1 MHTYECILCSAS
13 LRGATLYRVHVFQV
27 HQVRPR
33 GRCPIC
39 LTYRDTAGLT
49 LLHQRASNHNTCF
62 LCLTPFG
69 QFDFLLLHF
78 IVVHIFQKV
87 GESELRLYCPE
98 CYTDYSTWDEMQDHI
113 RSQHIYMWLGLFA
126 KICKSALH
134 FSLPCRINL
143 PRTDMYPTRILTHNK
158 ARAFPSPFVLS
169 IPGIAARVD
178 GLPLTF
184 LYAYKTIL
192 LT

>member
-1 MHTYECILCSAS
+1 M
-13 LRGATLYRVHVFQV
+13 FQV

-98 CYTDYSTWDEMQDHI
+98 CYTDYSTWDEMQEHI
-113 RSQHIYMWLGLFA
+113 RSQHLYMWIGLFA
-126 KICKSALH
+126 QICLLFISPYYAALTYLARICTELC
-134 FSLPCRINL
+134 SQRVDLCRIKHEL
-143 PRTDMYPTRILTHNK
+143 SHPLLF
-158 ARAFPSPFVLS
+158 FPS
-169 IPGIAARVD
+169 
-178 GLPLTF
+178 
-184 LYAYKTIL
+184 
-192 LT
+192 